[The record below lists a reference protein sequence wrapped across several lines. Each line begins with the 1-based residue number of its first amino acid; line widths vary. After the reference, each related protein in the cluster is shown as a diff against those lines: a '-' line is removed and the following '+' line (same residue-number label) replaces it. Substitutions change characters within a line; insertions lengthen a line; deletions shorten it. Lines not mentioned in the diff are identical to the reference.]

1 MSKTSAWIIAEQERQ
16 ALHGTSSPD
25 DIDWNWESEYADMLA
40 KEDPELIPSHDYA
53 TETEWR
59 DKIEATTETRGVP
72 S

>member
-53 TETEWR
+53 TETE
-59 DKIEATTETRGVP
+59 
-72 S
+72 